1 MGYTI
6 ENPKQNLG
14 NTTVGITMEKIML
27 Y

>member
-1 MGYTI
+1 MGDTI

-14 NTTVGITMEKIML
+14 KTTVGITMEKIML

>member
-14 NTTVGITMEKIML
+14 KTTVGITMEKIML